1 MCVDVQVY
9 ESKLQE
15 LQKQVETRSL
25 IAETP
30 DEEELEEEE
39 EEEGAYLRSEV
50 HFFPPNIASSRLS
63 HLPLSFY
70 VYFPC
75 SEPKPVEFSNGM
87 FPTWTQIIW
96 HLNNIPLLI
105 QSIHSN
111 HFRFT

>member
-1 MCVDVQVY
+1 MFSSMCVDVQVY

-50 HFFPPNIASSRLS
+50 HFSPPTLHPVGFHIYRCLFMYIFPVQSLNLWNFQMVCSQPELRL
-63 HLPLSFY
+63 FD
-70 VYFPC
+70 
-75 SEPKPVEFSNGM
+75 
-87 FPTWTQIIW
+87 I
-96 HLNNIPLLI
+96 
-105 QSIHSN
+105 
-111 HFRFT
+111 